1 MDKEAARPR
10 SAVFRVEGNG
20 VGKVSKP
27 STQAP
32 TLSSNTNKD
41 IMIETLTAEN
51 ASAHEFLHCVHM
63 LRSDATSGISSAEA
77 TLRRQY
83 HGYNEFEVTEQEPL
97 WKKYTEQFQNPLIL
111 LLLASAIVSLLMR
124 QFDDAISITV
134 AVVIVVTVGF
144 VQEYRSEKT
153 LEQLNKLVPPACH
166 VVRDGKEHSLLA
178 RELVPGDVVLLN
190 TGDRVPADVRLLE
203 AFSLQID
210 ESSLTGETEPKH
222 KETGA
227 IEAYDSGG
235 HVDHMMNIAFMGTLV
250 CSGRGRGLV
259 ISTATN
265 SQFGEVFRMMQ
276 GEESPKT
283 PLQNSMDQLGKQ
295 LSFYSFG
302 VIALIFVIG
311 LLQGRNVLDMF
322 TIGVSLA
329 VAAIPEGLP
338 IVVAVTLAIGVMR
351 MAKRRAVVKKMPA
364 VETLGCVT
372 VICSDK
378 TGTLTKN
385 EMTATCVVTPEG
397 RRAEMP
403 AVETLGCV
411 TVICS
416 DKTGTLTK
424 NEMTATCVVTPEG
437 RRAEVTGIGYVVD
450 GGTCTY
456 EGEVVR
462 GFSHR
467 EFASIIEVGV
477 VCNNAAIVADSV
489 LGQPTEGALVVL
501 AQKTGLERC
510 REIYKRV
517 REIPFTSESKWM
529 SVQCDHNVRLNLRTT
544 GQTVFF
550 VKGALDRVMQLC
562 DSYLSSDGMRKPL
575 DDYVRQRIADG
586 GRNLGATGLR
596 VLAMARG
603 DSMQSLMLV
612 GMVGMLDPPRLGAA
626 DAIAMV
632 RASGVEVKLI
642 TGDSQET
649 AQSIGSMLGL
659 YCSPHDSCLS
669 GSQIDSMTEQELE
682 LVIRQVSVFYRAS
695 PRHKLKIVKAL
706 QGIGEVVAMTGDGV
720 NDAVALKKADIGV
733 AMGLGGTDVCKE
745 AADMILCDDD
755 FSTMTAAIEEGKAIY
770 HNITNF
776 VRFQLSTSVAAL
788 SLIAAST
795 MFHFE
800 NPLNAMQ
807 ILWINI
813 IMDGPPAQSLGVE
826 PVDDDIIR
834 QPPRNVRQPMLSLRL
849 MIDILCSAAIIV
861 VGTLF
866 IFYREMSIDNKIT
879 PRDTTMTFT
888 CFVLFDMW
896 NALSCRSSRKMIWQI
911 GLRRNRMFCIA
922 VSASLVCQLLVIF
935 WSPLQ
940 HVFQTEALSV
950 VDLLLLTTL
959 TSSVFIFNETKKY
972 FDLRRSTKLPSTTKT
987 DNVL

>member
-1 MDKEAARPR
+1 MDPKIHPTQDKEAARPL
-10 SAVFRVEGNG
+10 SAVFRVEGHG
-20 VGKVSKP
+20 GKI
-27 STQAP
+27 P
-32 TLSSNTNKD
+32 TLASSTKKD

-51 ASAHEFLHCVHM
+51 ASAHEPLHCVHM

-83 HGYNEFEVTEQEPL
+83 HGYNEFEVSEQEPL
-97 WKKYTEQFQNPLIL
+97 WKKYSEQFRNPLIL
-111 LLLASAIVSLLMR
+111 LLLASAVVSLLMR
-124 QFDDAISITV
+124 QFDDAVSITV

-166 VVRDGKEHSLLA
+166 VVRDGNEHSLLA

-227 IEAYDSGG
+227 IAAYNGGG
-235 HVDHMMNIAFMGTLV
+235 HVEHLMNIAFMGTLV

-259 ISTATN
+259 ISTAAN

-283 PLQNSMDQLGKQ
+283 PLQNSMDHLGKQ
-295 LSFYSFG
+295 LSIYSFG
-302 VIALIFVIG
+302 VIILIFVIG
-311 LLQGRNVLDMF
+311 LVQGRNVLDMF

-351 MAKRRAVVKKMPA
+351 MAGRRAVVKKMPA

-397 RRAEMP
+397 RRAE
-403 AVETLGCV
+403 
-411 TVICS
+411 
-416 DKTGTLTK
+416 
-424 NEMTATCVVTPEG
+424 
-437 RRAEVTGIGYVVD
+437 VTGLGYSVD
-450 GGTCTY
+450 GGRCTF
-456 EGEVVR
+456 EGEVVM

-477 VCNNAAIVADSV
+477 VCNNANVVAESV
-489 LGQPTEGALVVL
+489 IGQPTEGALVVL
-501 AQKTGLERC
+501 AQKTGLEGC
-510 REIYKRV
+510 RQHYRRL

-529 SVQCDHNVRLNLRTT
+529 SIQCDQN
-544 GQTVFF
+544 GQSVFF
-550 VKGALDRVMQLC
+550 VKGALDRVLHLC
-562 DSYLSSDGMRKPL
+562 DSYLSSDGLRKPL
-575 DDYVRQRIADG
+575 DEYIRQRITDG
-586 GRNLGATGLR
+586 GRGLGSTGLR

-626 DAIAMV
+626 DAISMV
-632 RASGVEVKLI
+632 RASGVDVKLI

-669 GSQIDSMTEQELE
+669 GAQIDGMTEQELE

-834 QPPRNVRQPMLSLRL
+834 QPPRNVRQPMLTARL
-849 MIDILCSAAIIV
+849 LIDILCSAAIIV
-861 VGTLF
+861 LGTLF
-866 IFYREMSIDNKIT
+866 IFYREMSADNKIT

-911 GLRRNRMFCIA
+911 GLRRNRMFCMA
-922 VSASLVCQLLVIF
+922 VSASLVCQLLVIY

-940 HVFQTEALSV
+940 HVFQTEALS
-950 VDLLLLTTL
+950 LLDILFLTTM

-972 FDLRRSTKLPSTTKT
+972 IDLRRTSSSKLPPMKT

>member
-1 MDKEAARPR
+1 
-10 SAVFRVEGNG
+10 
-20 VGKVSKP
+20 
-27 STQAP
+27 
-32 TLSSNTNKD
+32 
-41 IMIETLTAEN
+41 
-51 ASAHEFLHCVHM
+51 M

-83 HGYNEFEVTEQEPL
+83 HGYNEFEVSEQEPL
-97 WKKYTEQFQNPLIL
+97 WKKYSEQFRNPLIL
-111 LLLASAIVSLLMR
+111 LLLASAVVSLLMR
-124 QFDDAISITV
+124 QFDDAVSITV
-134 AVVIVVTVGF
+134 AVVIV
-144 VQEYRSEKT
+144 EYRSEKT

-166 VVRDGKEHSLLA
+166 VSTGCQTKNLDDFFFRFLRVRDGNEHSLLA

-227 IEAYDSGG
+227 IAAYNGGG
-235 HVDHMMNIAFMGTLV
+235 HVEHLMNIAFMGTLV

-259 ISTATN
+259 ISTAAN

-283 PLQNSMDQLGKQ
+283 PLQNSMDHLGKQ
-295 LSFYSFG
+295 LSIYSFG
-302 VIALIFVIG
+302 VIILIFVIG
-311 LLQGRNVLDMF
+311 LVQGRNVLDMF

-351 MAKRRAVVKKMPA
+351 MAGRRAVVKKMPA

-397 RRAEMP
+397 RRAE
-403 AVETLGCV
+403 
-411 TVICS
+411 
-416 DKTGTLTK
+416 
-424 NEMTATCVVTPEG
+424 
-437 RRAEVTGIGYVVD
+437 
-450 GGTCTY
+450 
-456 EGEVVR
+456 
-462 GFSHR
+462 
-467 EFASIIEVGV
+467 VGV
-477 VCNNAAIVADSV
+477 VCNNANVVAESV
-489 LGQPTEGALVVL
+489 IGQPTEGALVVL
-501 AQKTGLERC
+501 AQKTGLEGC
-510 REIYKRV
+510 RQHYRRL

-529 SVQCDHNVRLNLRTT
+529 SIQCDQN
-544 GQTVFF
+544 GQSVFF
-550 VKGALDRVMQLC
+550 VKGALDRVLHLC
-562 DSYLSSDGMRKPL
+562 DSYLSSDGLRKPL
-575 DDYVRQRIADG
+575 DEYIRQRITDG
-586 GRNLGATGLR
+586 GRGLGSTGLR

-626 DAIAMV
+626 DAISMV
-632 RASGVEVKLI
+632 RASGVDVKLI

-669 GSQIDSMTEQELE
+669 GAQIDGMTEQELE

-695 PRHKLKIVKAL
+695 PRHKLKIVK
-706 QGIGEVVAMTGDGV
+706 M
-720 NDAVALKKADIGV
+720 
-733 AMGLGGTDVCKE
+733 
-745 AADMILCDDD
+745 
-755 FSTMTAAIEEGKAIY
+755 
-770 HNITNF
+770 
-776 VRFQLSTSVAAL
+776 
-788 SLIAAST
+788 
-795 MFHFE
+795 
-800 NPLNAMQ
+800 
-807 ILWINI
+807 
-813 IMDGPPAQSLGVE
+813 
-826 PVDDDIIR
+826 
-834 QPPRNVRQPMLSLRL
+834 
-849 MIDILCSAAIIV
+849 SA
-861 VGTLF
+861 
-866 IFYREMSIDNKIT
+866 DNKIT

-911 GLRRNRMFCIA
+911 GLRRNRMFCMA
-922 VSASLVCQLLVIF
+922 VSASLVCQLLVIY

-940 HVFQTEALSV
+940 HVFQTEALS
-950 VDLLLLTTL
+950 LLGIFKL
-959 TSSVFIFNETKKY
+959 TSLFKGCNGK
-972 FDLRRSTKLPSTTKT
+972 RRF
-987 DNVL
+987 

>member
-1 MDKEAARPR
+1 
-10 SAVFRVEGNG
+10 
-20 VGKVSKP
+20 
-27 STQAP
+27 
-32 TLSSNTNKD
+32 
-41 IMIETLTAEN
+41 
-51 ASAHEFLHCVHM
+51 M
-63 LRSDATSGISSAEA
+63 LRSDCSTGISYAEA

-83 HGYNEFEVTEQEPL
+83 HGYNEFEVSAQEPL
-97 WKKYTEQFQNPLIL
+97 WKKYSEQFKNPLIL
-111 LLLASAIVSLLMR
+111 LLLASAVISLLMR
-124 QFDDAISITV
+124 QYDDALSITI

-153 LEQLNKLVPPACH
+153 LEQLNKLVPPSCH
-166 VVRDGKEHSLLA
+166 VIRDGKEHSLLA

-222 KETGA
+222 KETSPTIAFDG
-227 IEAYDSGG
+227 GG
-235 HVDHMMNIAFMGTLV
+235 HVDHMMNIAFLGTLV
-250 CSGRGRGLV
+250 SSGRGKGLV
-259 ISTATN
+259 ISTAMN

-311 LLQGRNVLDMF
+311 LIQGRNVLDMF

-351 MAKRRAVVKKMPA
+351 MARRRAVVKKMPA

-397 RRAEMP
+397 RRAE
-403 AVETLGCV
+403 
-411 TVICS
+411 
-416 DKTGTLTK
+416 
-424 NEMTATCVVTPEG
+424 
-437 RRAEVTGIGYVVD
+437 VTGLGYIVD
-450 GGTCTY
+450 GGCCTY
-456 EGEVVR
+456 ENEVVM
-462 GFSHR
+462 GYSHH

-477 VCNNAAIVADSV
+477 LCNNATIVADSV
-489 LGQPTEGALVVL
+489 VGQPTEGALVVL
-501 AQKTGLERC
+501 AQKTGLESC
-510 REIYKRV
+510 RQHYKRL
-517 REIPFTSESKWM
+517 REVPFTSESKWM
-529 SVQCDHNVRLNLRTT
+529 SVQCEQNGKV
-544 GQTVFF
+544 VFF
-550 VKGALDRVMQLC
+550 VKGALDRILQLC
-562 DSYLSSDGMRKPL
+562 DSYLSVDGTRKPL
-575 DDYVRQRIADG
+575 DEYIRQRISDG
-586 GRNLGATGLR
+586 GRGLGATGLR

-603 DSMQSLMLV
+603 DTMQSLMMV
-612 GMVGMLDPPRLGAA
+612 GMVGMLDPPRQGAS
-626 DAIAMV
+626 DAISVMK
-632 RASGVEVKLI
+632 ASGVDVKLI

-669 GSQIDSMTEQELE
+669 GAQIDNMSDQDLE
-682 LVIRQVSVFYRAS
+682 LVIRQVSVFYRTT

-706 QGIGEVVAMTGDGV
+706 QGLGEVVAMTGDGV
-720 NDAVALKKADIGV
+720 NDAVALKKADIGI
-733 AMGLGGTDVCKE
+733 AMGLGGTDVCRGHLYKTITLVLEKDIFSLE

-755 FSTMTAAIEEGKAIY
+755 FSTITAAIEEGKAIY

-834 QPPRNVRQPMLSLRL
+834 QPPRNVRQPMLSVQL
-849 MIDILCSAAIIV
+849 MIDILSSAAIIV
-861 VGTLF
+861 VGTLS
-866 IFYREMSIDNKIT
+866 IFYKEMSADNKVT

-911 GLRRNRMFCIA
+911 GLWRNRMFCIA
-922 VSASLVCQLLVIF
+922 VSASLICQLLVIY

-940 HVFQTEALSV
+940 HIFQTEGLS
-950 VDLLLLTTL
+950 LLDIVLLSTM

-972 FDLRRSTKLPSTTKT
+972 IGLRRMMMHSKADSIL
-987 DNVL
+987 

>member
-1 MDKEAARPR
+1 
-10 SAVFRVEGNG
+10 
-20 VGKVSKP
+20 
-27 STQAP
+27 
-32 TLSSNTNKD
+32 
-41 IMIETLTAEN
+41 
-51 ASAHEFLHCVHM
+51 M

-83 HGYNEFEVTEQEPL
+83 HGYNEFEVSEQEPL
-97 WKKYTEQFQNPLIL
+97 WKKYSEQFRNPLIL
-111 LLLASAIVSLLMR
+111 LLLASAVVSLLMR
-124 QFDDAISITV
+124 QFDDAVSITV
-134 AVVIVVTVGF
+134 AV
-144 VQEYRSEKT
+144 EYRSEKT

-166 VVRDGKEHSLLA
+166 VVRDGNEHSLLA

-227 IEAYDSGG
+227 IAAYNGGG
-235 HVDHMMNIAFMGTLV
+235 HVEHLMNIAFMGTLV

-259 ISTATN
+259 ISTAAN

-283 PLQNSMDQLGKQ
+283 PLQNSMDHLGKQ
-295 LSFYSFG
+295 LSIYSFG
-302 VIALIFVIG
+302 VIILIFVIG
-311 LLQGRNVLDMF
+311 LVQGRNVLDMF

-351 MAKRRAVVKKMPA
+351 MAGRRAVVKK
-364 VETLGCVT
+364 
-372 VICSDK
+372 
-378 TGTLTKN
+378 
-385 EMTATCVVTPEG
+385 
-397 RRAEMP
+397 
-403 AVETLGCV
+403 
-411 TVICS
+411 
-416 DKTGTLTK
+416 
-424 NEMTATCVVTPEG
+424 
-437 RRAEVTGIGYVVD
+437 
-450 GGTCTY
+450 
-456 EGEVVR
+456 
-462 GFSHR
+462 
-467 EFASIIEVGV
+467 VGV
-477 VCNNAAIVADSV
+477 VCNNANVVAESV
-489 LGQPTEGALVVL
+489 IGQPTEGALVVL
-501 AQKTGLERC
+501 AQKTGLEGC
-510 REIYKRV
+510 RQHYRRL

-529 SVQCDHNVRLNLRTT
+529 SIQCDQN
-544 GQTVFF
+544 GQSVFF
-550 VKGALDRVMQLC
+550 VKGALDRVLHLC
-562 DSYLSSDGMRKPL
+562 DSYLSSDGLRKPL
-575 DDYVRQRIADG
+575 DEYIRQRITDG
-586 GRNLGATGLR
+586 GRGLGSTGLR

-626 DAIAMV
+626 DAISMV
-632 RASGVEVKLI
+632 RASGVDVKLI

-669 GSQIDSMTEQELE
+669 GAQIDGMTEQELE

-813 IMDGPPAQSLGVE
+813 IMDGPPAQRYPLLGCDHR
-826 PVDDDIIR
+826 PW
-834 QPPRNVRQPMLSLRL
+834 NAM
-849 MIDILCSAAIIV
+849 SA
-861 VGTLF
+861 
-866 IFYREMSIDNKIT
+866 DNKIT

-911 GLRRNRMFCIA
+911 GLRRNRMFCMA
-922 VSASLVCQLLVIF
+922 VSASLVCQLLVIY

-940 HVFQTEALSV
+940 HVFQTEALS
-950 VDLLLLTTL
+950 LLGIFKL
-959 TSSVFIFNETKKY
+959 TSLFKGCNGK
-972 FDLRRSTKLPSTTKT
+972 RRF
-987 DNVL
+987 

>member
-1 MDKEAARPR
+1 
-10 SAVFRVEGNG
+10 
-20 VGKVSKP
+20 
-27 STQAP
+27 
-32 TLSSNTNKD
+32 
-41 IMIETLTAEN
+41 MIETL
-51 ASAHEFLHCVHM
+51 SADGAATHEALQCVHM
-63 LRSDATSGISSAEA
+63 LRSDVASGISSAEA

-83 HGYNEFEVTEQEPL
+83 HGYNEFEVSEQEPL
-97 WKKYTEQFQNPLIL
+97 WRKYSEQFRNPLIL
-111 LLLASAIVSLLMR
+111 LLLASAVVSLLMR
-124 QFDDAISITV
+124 QFDDAISITI
-134 AVVIVVTVGF
+134 AVIIVVTVGF

-222 KETGA
+222 KETGVVVSL
-227 IEAYDSGG
+227 DGG
-235 HVDHMMNIAFMGTLV
+235 SHVEHMMNIAFMGTLV

-259 ISTATN
+259 ISTAAN

-283 PLQNSMDQLGKQ
+283 PLQNSMDHLGKQ
-295 LSFYSFG
+295 LSIYSFA
-302 VIALIFVIG
+302 VIILIFIIG
-311 LLQGRNVLDMF
+311 LVQGRNVLDMF

-385 EMTATCVVTPEG
+385 EMTATCVV
-397 RRAEMP
+397 
-403 AVETLGCV
+403 
-411 TVICS
+411 S
-416 DKTGTLTK
+416 
-424 NEMTATCVVTPEG
+424 PEG
-437 RRAEVTGIGYVVD
+437 RRAEVTGLGYVVD
-450 GGTCTY
+450 GGRCTY
-456 EGEVVR
+456 EGEVVM

-477 VCNNAAIVADSV
+477 VCNNASIVADTV
-489 LGQPTEGALVVL
+489 VGQPTEGALVVL
-501 AQKTGLERC
+501 AQKTGLDGC
-510 REIYKRV
+510 RQHYKRL

-529 SVQCDHNVRLNLRTT
+529 SVQCDQN
-544 GQTVFF
+544 GQLVFF
-550 VKGALDRVMQLC
+550 VKGALDRVLQLC
-562 DSYLSSDGMRKPL
+562 DSYLSAGGIRKPL
-575 DDYVRQRIADG
+575 DDYVRQRISDG
-586 GRNLGATGLR
+586 ARGLGATGLR

-603 DSMQSLMLV
+603 DTMQSLMLV

-626 DAIAMV
+626 EAISMV
-632 RASGVEVKLI
+632 QASGVDVKLI
-642 TGDSQET
+642 TGDAQET
-649 AQSIGSMLGL
+649 AQSIASMLGL

-669 GSQIDSMTEQELE
+669 GSQIDAMTEQELE

-834 QPPRNVRQPMLSLRL
+834 QPPRNVRQPMLTPKLL
-849 MIDILCSAAIIV
+849 IDILCSAAIIV
-861 VGTLF
+861 LGTLF
-866 IFYREMSIDNKIT
+866 IFYKEVKEAPYAVHNQDIE
-879 PRDTTMTFT
+879 P
-888 CFVLFDMW
+888 
-896 NALSCRSSRKMIWQI
+896 AIW
-911 GLRRNRMFCIA
+911 CTE
-922 VSASLVCQLLVIF
+922 
-935 WSPLQ
+935 PLQ
-940 HVFQTEALSV
+940 SEHHT
-950 VDLLLLTTL
+950 
-959 TSSVFIFNETKKY
+959 
-972 FDLRRSTKLPSTTKT
+972 
-987 DNVL
+987 

>member
-1 MDKEAARPR
+1 MA
-10 SAVFRVEGNG
+10 
-20 VGKVSKP
+20 
-27 STQAP
+27 T
-32 TLSSNTNKD
+32 NTKKD
-41 IMIETLTAEN
+41 VMIETLSAEK
-51 ASAHEFLHCVHM
+51 ASAHDVPHCLNV
-63 LRSDATSGISSAEA
+63 LRSDCTNGISSAEA

-83 HGYNEFEVTEQEPL
+83 HGYNEFDVLEQEPL
-97 WKKYTEQFQNPLIL
+97 WKKYTEQFRNPLIL
-111 LLLASAIVSLLMR
+111 LLLASAFVSLLMR
-124 QFDDAISITV
+124 QFDDAVSITV

-153 LEQLNKLVPPACH
+153 LEQLNKLVPPSCH
-166 VVRDGKEHSLLA
+166 VIRNGKEYSLLA

-190 TGDRVPADVRLLE
+190 TGDRIPADVRLIE
-203 AFSLQID
+203 AFALQID

-222 KETGA
+222 KET
-227 IEAYDSGG
+227 EPVTAYNGGG
-235 HVDHMMNIAFMGTLV
+235 HVEHMVNIAFMGTLV
-250 CSGRGRGLV
+250 CSGRGKGLV
-259 ISTATN
+259 ISIAAN
-265 SQFGEVFRMMQ
+265 SQFGEVVRMMQ

-283 PLQNSMDQLGKQ
+283 PLQNSMDHLGKQ

-302 VIALIFVIG
+302 VIILIFVIG
-311 LLQGRNVLDMF
+311 LVQGRKVLDMF

-351 MAKRRAVVKKMPA
+351 MAGRRAVVKKMPA

-397 RRAEMP
+397 RRAE
-403 AVETLGCV
+403 
-411 TVICS
+411 
-416 DKTGTLTK
+416 
-424 NEMTATCVVTPEG
+424 
-437 RRAEVTGIGYVVD
+437 VTGLGYIVS
-450 GGTCTY
+450 GGRCTF
-456 EGEVVR
+456 EGNLVM
-462 GFSHR
+462 GYSHQ

-477 VCNNAAIVADSV
+477 VCNNAMIVADTV
-489 LGQPTEGALVVL
+489 VGQPTEGALVVL
-501 AQKTGLERC
+501 AQKTGLEGC
-510 REIYKRV
+510 RQDYRRL
-517 REIPFTSESKWM
+517 REVPFTSESKWM
-529 SVQCDHNVRLNLRTT
+529 SVQCEKN
-544 GQTVFF
+544 GKTVFF
-550 VKGALDRVMQLC
+550 VKGALDRVLPLC
-562 DSYLSSDGMRKPL
+562 DSYFSADGTRKPL
-575 DDYVRQRIADG
+575 DEYVRQRITDG
-586 GRNLGATGLR
+586 GRGLGTTGLR

-603 DSMQSLMLV
+603 DTMQSLMLV
-612 GMVGMLDPPRLGAA
+612 GMVGMLDPPRLGAPG
-626 DAIAMV
+626 AISMV
-632 RASGVEVKLI
+632 KASGVEVKLI

-659 YCSPHDSCLS
+659 YSSPHDSCLS
-669 GSQIDSMTEQELE
+669 GAQMDSMSDQELE
-682 LVIRQVSVFYRAS
+682 LVIRQVSIFYRAS

-788 SLIAAST
+788 SLIAVST

-834 QPPRNVRQPMLSLRL
+834 QPPRNVRQPMLTVRL

-861 VGTLF
+861 FGTLF
-866 IFYREMSIDNKIT
+866 IFYKEMSADNKVT

-911 GLRRNRMFCIA
+911 GLLRNRMFCIA
-922 VSASLVCQLLVIF
+922 VSASLICQLFVIY

-940 HVFQTEALSV
+940 HIFQTEALS
-950 VDLLLLTTL
+950 LLDIVLLSTM
-959 TSSVFIFNETKKY
+959 TSSVFIFNETRKY
-972 FDLRRSTKLPSTTKT
+972 FDLRRTGVQRTGLHSKT
-987 DNVL
+987 EDLL